1 MATERDLAV
10 RRATRYDLA
19 LPLRLSVADPDQAQV
34 NFGKGIPHRNG
45 WVSADL
51 VDLSRGGLGILTPV
65 FVPRKTALRVRLLQN
80 AEPDAPVMLDC
91 GLRVQGVV
99 MTDRRP
105 AYMLGTSFSPAS
117 DDERSAIEAF
127 VAQVE
132 GFAADGGLG

>member
-1 MATERDLAV
+1 LATERDLAV

-19 LPLRLSVADPDQAQV
+19 LPLRFSVADPDGAQV
-34 NFGKGIPHRNG
+34 SFGKGIPHRNG

-65 FVPRKTALRVRLLQN
+65 FVPRKTALRVRLLQS

-91 GLRVQGVV
+91 GVRVQGVV

-117 DDERSAIEAF
+117 DDDRAAIEAF

-132 GFAADGGLG
+132 GFAAEGGLG